1 MKKGSN
7 WQMCHICC
15 GKFIIYKKSDR
26 GINVCE
32 LCSRRHGAKSD
43 IMFNL
48 IKAQI
53 VAEAWGLYPNV
64 QKLTLK
70 GVSKNEMK
78 RIKEMIKKDPA
89 EWGRSPKGNQEYH
102 WHSVVH
108 LNDPIAKTY
117 DNYSDYGRVFM

>member
-1 MKKGSN
+1 
-7 WQMCHICC
+7 MCHICC
-15 GKFIIYKKSDR
+15 GKFIVYKKSNLD
-26 GINVCE
+26 NVCE
-32 LCSRRHGAKSD
+32 LCSREHGAKSD

-48 IKAQI
+48 IKAQV

-89 EWGRSPKGNQEYH
+89 EWTKSEWDWSSIK
-102 WHSVVH
+102 H

>member
-1 MKKGSN
+1 MKKGSFFAC
-7 WQMCHICC
+7 CHVCC

-26 GINVCE
+26 GCNVCQ
-32 LCSRRHGAKSD
+32 LCSREHSAKSD

-53 VAEAWGLYPNV
+53 VAEHWGLYPNV

-78 RIKEMIKKDPA
+78 RIKEMIKEDPA
-89 EWGRSPKGNQEYH
+89 EWTKSEWDWSSIK
-102 WHSVVH
+102 H
-108 LNDPIAKTY
+108 LNDPIEKTY
-117 DNYSDYGRVFM
+117 DNYSNYGRVFM